1 MNASVRRLG
10 VACLHSANFPEE
22 GDAMP
27 YFQTCDKTYLFYVD
41 AGAGTPMV
49 FVASAWLDSRMWEF
63 QIPHLVEHGFR

>member
-1 MNASVRRLG
+1 VTQ
-10 VACLHSANFPEE
+10 
-22 GDAMP
+22 
-27 YFQTCDKTYLFYVD
+27 FQTCHKTYPFYVD